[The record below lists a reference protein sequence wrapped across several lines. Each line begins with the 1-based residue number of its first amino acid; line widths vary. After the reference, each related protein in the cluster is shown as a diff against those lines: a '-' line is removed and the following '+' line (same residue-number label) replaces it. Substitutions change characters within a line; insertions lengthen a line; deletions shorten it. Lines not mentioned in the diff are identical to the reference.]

1 MVYFNTPVTTVGGLA
16 TLQNAVDSGKLG
28 QFKVRRGSL
37 NILDRE
43 NRVTTT
49 PIVSTTESTAVT
61 STISNKKG
69 DVTGKK

>member
-1 MVYFNTPVTTVGGLA
+1 MVYFNTPVTTDGGLA
-16 TLQNAVDSGKLG
+16 NLQNAVDSGNLG
-28 QFKVRRGSL
+28 QFKVRRSL

-69 DVTGKK
+69 DLTGKK

>member
-1 MVYFNTPVTTVGGLA
+1 MVYFNTPVTTDGGLA
-16 TLQNAVDSGKLG
+16 NLKNAVDGGDLG
-28 QFKVRRGSL
+28 QFQVRSL

-49 PIVSTTESTAVT
+49 PTVSTTESTAVS

-69 DVTGKK
+69 DLSGKK